1 MKRIDE
7 LFAKF
12 PVLEV
17 NDTII
22 LRRFSRKDAQDYLE
36 FYSIPEVNKFIPD
49 SMIPKNLEEAELEVK
64 NIIDSFNSK
73 QDFYWAIADKETNK
87 LIGGCGFH
95 DWNRFNFRNEIA
107 YDLHPNYWRKGIMQL
122 CIKEILKF
130 AFLEIGV
137 LRVQATTVKE
147 NDASNNLLL
156 KVGFKYEGVLRKYKF
171 FKQNMVDVMMFSYT
185 IEDFRRDMSLGR
197 LK

>member
-1 MKRIDE
+1 
-7 LFAKF
+7 
-12 PVLEV
+12 
-17 NDTII
+17 
-22 LRRFSRKDAQDYLE
+22 
-36 FYSIPEVNKFIPD
+36 
-49 SMIPKNLEEAELEVK
+49 
-64 NIIDSFNSK
+64 
-73 QDFYWAIADKETNK
+73 
-87 LIGGCGFH
+87 
-95 DWNRFNFRNEIA
+95 
-107 YDLHPNYWRKGIMQL
+107 MQL

>member
-73 QDFYWAIADKETNK
+73 QDFYWAIADKETTN
-87 LIGGCGFH
+87 
-95 DWNRFNFRNEIA
+95 
-107 YDLHPNYWRKGIMQL
+107 
-122 CIKEILKF
+122 
-130 AFLEIGV
+130 
-137 LRVQATTVKE
+137 
-147 NDASNNLLL
+147 
-156 KVGFKYEGVLRKYKF
+156 
-171 FKQNMVDVMMFSYT
+171 
-185 IEDFRRDMSLGR
+185 
-197 LK
+197 